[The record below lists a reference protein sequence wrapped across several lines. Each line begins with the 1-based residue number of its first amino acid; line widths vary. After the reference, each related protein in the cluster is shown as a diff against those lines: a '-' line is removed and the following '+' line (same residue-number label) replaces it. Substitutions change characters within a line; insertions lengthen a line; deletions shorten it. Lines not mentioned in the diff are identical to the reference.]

1 MEFLKMRRGEE
12 RVVEVIFKTILSLQ
26 KMITFITAEV
36 MRVGEL
42 FLKISSN
49 NPHLGDEGLRG
60 WAEGRH
66 IHSWVVKVVLLS
78 LPSNC
83 FTSCGAGQRAFLLAQ
98 LLHLYLLG
106 IP

>member
-12 RVVEVIFKTILSLQ
+12 RVVEV
-26 KMITFITAEV
+26 
-36 MRVGEL
+36 MRVGGGCG
-42 FLKISSN
+42 FSIDHS
-49 NPHLGDEGLRG
+49 LGDESLRG

-78 LPSNC
+78 LPINC
-83 FTSCGAGQRAFLLAQ
+83 FMSRGAGQRVFLLGQ
-98 LLHLYLLG
+98 LLHLYLPG